1 MMSGIRWIW
10 IRLLTNSQS
19 TKAGAGS
26 NRTPAGVRGFQPSH
40 AIVQTAMTR
49 KNSIVP
55 TRSVTEKAMRSNRE
69 KLC

>member
-1 MMSGIRWIW
+1 
-10 IRLLTNSQS
+10 
-19 TKAGAGS
+19 
-26 NRTPAGVRGFQPSH
+26 VRVFQPSH